1 MSTLDLKQAAMLRK
15 MHPATLQQKARAG
28 LIPGAKLGKCWIF
41 VEVDLIEYV
50 RSQYRPRALQGDS
63 KEVLEC
69 HSTSAKTRRTGGSKS
84 TTAADAYSKALGL
97 PIEKGPR
104 SITTS

>member
-1 MSTLDLKQAAMLRK
+1 MLLK

-63 KEVLEC
+63 M
-69 HSTSAKTRRTGGSKS
+69 
-84 TTAADAYSKALGL
+84 KA
-97 PIEKGPR
+97 
-104 SITTS
+104 